1 MGEECLD
8 ILSNST
14 VHVDV
19 YSIIEYYSIE
29 NDYSHIFMQLYKRN
43 MHKNVPCKK
52 QSSLL
57 KGFSHVSHFNSS
69 VFYFA
74 FS

>member
-29 NDYSHIFMQLYKRN
+29 NDYSIYSCSYTKEICIRMCHA
-43 MHKNVPCKK
+43 KNRAR
-52 QSSLL
+52 
-57 KGFSHVSHFNSS
+57 
-69 VFYFA
+69 Y
-74 FS
+74 